1 MIIDLL
7 NEEGG
12 SLSLQDWVV
21 FQDLMDELVLENDKE
36 DTCYAN

>member
-7 NEEGG
+7 NDDQ
-12 SLSLQDWVV
+12 SLQDWVV

-36 DTCYAN
+36 DVYYAN

>member
-7 NEEGG
+7 NDDQ
-12 SLSLQDWVV
+12 SLQDWVV
-21 FQDLMDELVLENDKE
+21 FEDLMDEVLKENDKE

>member
-7 NEEGG
+7 NDDQT
-12 SLSLQDWVV
+12 LQDWVV

>member
-7 NEEGG
+7 NDDQ
-12 SLSLQDWVV
+12 SLQDWVV

-36 DTCYAN
+36 DVCYAN